1 MRVKQEGLDN
11 DLLERLQGDR
21 HFWSTSRGGPLRE
34 ELDWEGVMDP
44 MRYVGR
50 SVEQTERF
58 IKEVIEPLRDQ
69 YKDQLAAL
77 EESAPKV

>member
-1 MRVKQEGLDN
+1 
-11 DLLERLQGDR
+11 
-21 HFWSTSRGGPLRE
+21 
-34 ELDWEGVMDP
+34 MDP